1 MFVGRKDAL
10 KSLEDKYDE
19 NKGHLIVVYGKR
31 RLGKTAFLKEFSKD
45 KQHFFYM
52 CRETIDS
59 EQIKLFSEEILEDHP
74 IRFFIS
80 SFDDWEKAFMF
91 LINEAKEKRI
101 LIVIDEFPYLA
112 QSNKSVLST
121 LQGVWDSH
129 GDNTKLMC
137 ILTGSSLSYIEDEIL
152 SEKSPLFG
160 RTTGTIKIN
169 ALTFKESQGILKDFP
184 IESQIAY
191 FSFLGGVPRYLKAM
205 DPKKSVSENIDSQ
218 FLNKFSF
225 LYQEIDFLIRE
236 ELREPSTYYAILGA
250 VANGCNKIKDIA
262 ETTQLDKTKIN
273 VYIKNLIQLNI
284 LYKKVPLILPEEK
297 VNQHRSLYLFKEP
310 YFKFYFRFIIPN
322 LSLLENDTTH
332 EVLNKKV
339 LPYIETY
346 IEDDFQQIAIEHL
359 KVLNGSGKLAH
370 SYQQI
375 GDTWN
380 DKVKI
385 PIFGFTNDDYVL
397 AGKAFYNRLPT
408 MNDIDTLK
416 QELAIYVKDAQKKMD
431 YYCFINMDLSDELEA
446 INKLDEHLHFIKIN

>member
-1 MFVGRKDAL
+1 MFVGRKNAL
-10 KSLEDKYDE
+10 QSLEDKYDE

-45 KQHFFYM
+45 KEHFFYM

-74 IRFFIS
+74 IRSFIS

-91 LINEAKEKRI
+91 LVNEGKEKRI

-121 LQGVWDSH
+121 LQSVWDNH

-137 ILTGSSLSYIEDEIL
+137 ILTGSSLSYIEDEML

-160 RTTGTIKIN
+160 RTTGAIKID
-169 ALTFKESQGILKDFP
+169 ALSFNESQGILEHFNT
-184 IESQIAY
+184 EEQIAY
-191 FSFLGGVPRYLKAM
+191 YSFLGGVPRYLKAM
-205 DPKKSVSENIDSQ
+205 DPQKSISENIDHQ

-250 VANGCNKIKDIA
+250 VANGANKIRDIA
-262 ETTQLDKTKIN
+262 DSTQLDKTKIN

-284 LYKKVPLILPEEK
+284 LYKKVPLLLPEEK
-297 VNQHRSLYLFKEP
+297 INQHRSLYLFKEP
-310 YFKFYFRFIIPN
+310 YFKFYFRFIVPN

-332 EVLNKKV
+332 EVLNKRV
-339 LPYIETY
+339 LPYIDSY
-346 IEDDFQQIAIEHL
+346 IEEDFQQIAIEYL
-359 KVLNGSGKLAH
+359 KELNGSNKLPH
-370 SYQQI
+370 VYQQI

-385 PIFGFTNDDYVL
+385 PILGFTNDDYVL
-397 AGKAFYNRLPT
+397 VGKAFYKRLPT
-408 MNDIDTLK
+408 MRDIDIIK
-416 QELAIYVKDAQKKMD
+416 QDLAIYTKDSHKKTD
-431 YYCFINMDLSDELEA
+431 YYFFINTKLSDELDT
-446 INKLDEHLHFIKIN
+446 ISKLDEHIHFITIN